1 MNKENTLFYTRYL
14 QKKLYFRNSELIGA
28 MFDLEKFL
36 FDNFQL
42 NEEAPTSLF
51 KQKWIYDCIKNGD
64 YSNEISK
71 KFEVFENKGLRN
83 KILELLETFSE
94 IPNFKETKIFFD
106 LFKKFNQQFNNL
118 LSRDKK
124 SNFKTH
130 LYFQM
135 ALLAYIR
142 NAEIKIFSESKIHL
156 NNKLIDIFE
165 VVFIESFLKNK
176 NKISKT
182 LYLFKLIIKLI
193 GKK

>member
-14 QKKLYFRNSELIGA
+14 QKKFYFRNCELIGA
-28 MFDLEKFL
+28 IFDLEKYL

-42 NEEAPTSLF
+42 NQEVPTSLF

-71 KFEVFENKGLRN
+71 KFEVFENKGIRN
-83 KILELLETFSE
+83 KILKLLETFSE
-94 IPNFKETKIFFD
+94 IPNFNETKDFFYF
-106 LFKKFNQQFNNL
+106 FKKFNQQFNNL
-118 LSRDKK
+118 LSTDKK
-124 SNFKTH
+124 SDFKTH

-135 ALLAYIR
+135 ALLAYIKKADI
-142 NAEIKIFSESKIHL
+142 NIFFKGKINL

-165 VVFIESFLKNK
+165 AVFIESFLKNK

-182 LYLFKLIIKLI
+182 LYLFKLLIKLI
-193 GKK
+193 RKR